1 MYFFTSLEQEKK
13 EVNSPLPG
21 EDKWGHGYWL
31 FCNEPFFSYEMASW
45 EWDLPLRALE
55 FLGQDVGPAQRWT
68 RNWCHQ
74 EWGDRLHSWGLVAS
88 VLWSHTLLFSP
99 NIPFL
104 YVLGGP
110 QLPHKTRDKDP
121 SNVCLV
127 LFKTSATQ
135 KTVSYVISQHHSKM
149 YRIFHHNSYKKLH
162 GKRESR
168 LFEITFN
175 HL

>member
-1 MYFFTSLEQEKK
+1 MGTWVLAVLQ
-13 EVNSPLPG
+13 LT
-21 EDKWGHGYWL
+21 L
-31 FCNEPFFSYEMASW
+31 LQL
-45 EWDLPLRALE
+45 WDGKFGMRFAFEGSGVP
-55 FLGQDVGPAQRWT
+55 WT
-68 RNWCHQ
+68 RCWTCTEVDQ
-74 EWGDRLHSWGLVAS
+74 ELMSSGVRWPFAQLGAVAS
-88 VLWSHTLLFSP
+88 VLWSHTVLFSP

-121 SNVCLV
+121 SKVCLV

-149 YRIFHHNSYKKLH
+149 YHIFHHNSYKKLH